1 MVKKT
6 KSRILVLSIGK
17 RVHAVDNTCWDGE
30 RGKGT
35 LFDAASGAEFE
46 KTIETLEVYC

>member
-1 MVKKT
+1 MFV
-6 KSRILVLSIGK
+6 SFGEH
-17 RVHAVDNTCWDGE
+17 VHAVDKTCWDGE